1 MSDRFNAISLSEVLP
16 SLFEKKEHFS
26 KEEYYNEMI
35 SICPELK
42 KKWYEKIPSEEKIQ
56 KMIIEECG
64 YGVVDGKDSVPSA
77 EKALGIKIDPEY
89 TYPRGM
95 SDFEYNMEHFYKY
108 GLFNC
113 FQESDKGRENC
124 FDRWGDAN
132 GETHYARKPD
142 KKRAYQQAWTNLHYP
157 DREAVKKSM
166 QNDWNEL
173 CELNPELKEVKFDKE
188 NMALLGMAR
197 AGVTYG
203 FPKEDIELFLNE
215 YGKGNTGRRHRDR
228 IKAELK
234 EAGLPEDFS
243 PEWVPSSKTIKKMG
257 ELYKIAQQEKA
268 KEQQRD
274 NLQEKQPESGQDIV
288 AHFRAGGGIKVIDK
302 GVLNRSLDDNQMEKQ
317 NKATQSAVLTA
328 FNRQKSRSV

>member
-1 MSDRFNAISLSEVLP
+1 MSDGFNEIPYSEVLP
-16 SLFEKKEHFS
+16 ILFEKKEHFS

-35 SICPELK
+35 SICLELK

-56 KMIIEECG
+56 KMIIEELRHA
-64 YGVVDGKDSVPSA
+64 VVDGKQSVPLA
-77 EKALGIKIDPEY
+77 EKALGIKIDAGY

-95 SDFEYNMEHFYKY
+95 NDFEYNMECFYKY
-108 GLFNC
+108 GLFSY
-113 FQESDKGRENC
+113 FQKSDKGRERC
-124 FDRWGDAN
+124 FDCRSDAN
-132 GETHYARKPD
+132 GHYARKPD
-142 KKRAYQQAWTNLHYP
+142 KKRAYQQAWINLHYP

-166 QNDWNEL
+166 QNDWNEI

-188 NMALLGMAR
+188 NIALLRMAQ

-215 YGKGNTGRRHRDR
+215 YGKGSRRIGFEHTDR

-243 PEWVPSSKTIKKMG
+243 PEWVPSSQTIKKMG

-268 KEQQRD
+268 KEQQREKS
-274 NLQEKQPESGQDIV
+274 QEKQPESTQDIV
-288 AHFRAGGGIKVIDK
+288 AQFRAGGGIKVIDK
-302 GVLNRSLDDNQMEKQ
+302 GVLNRPLDGHQME
-317 NKATQSAVLTA
+317 NKATQILTA
-328 FNRQKSRSV
+328 FNRQKGHSV